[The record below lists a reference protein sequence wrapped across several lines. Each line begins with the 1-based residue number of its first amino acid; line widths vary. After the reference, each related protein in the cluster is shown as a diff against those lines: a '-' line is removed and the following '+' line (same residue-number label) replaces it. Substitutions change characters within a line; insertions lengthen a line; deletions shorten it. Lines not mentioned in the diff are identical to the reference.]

1 MSGAVFREESAR
13 WISHFARPA
22 LCPKGFL
29 LSGLL
34 LSLIGSLYGFDHG
47 SSTVHARRAVFSR
60 GKFTADIF
68 AERPICRFP
77 GAALICG

>member
-1 MSGAVFREESAR
+1 MSGAVFQEESAR

-22 LCPKGFL
+22 LSPRGFL

-47 SSTVHARRAVFSR
+47 SSTVHARRVALSR
-60 GKFTADIF
+60 SEFIADTF
-68 AERPICRFP
+68 VEQPICRFP